1 MLENLLDDVRLKIL
15 FDIKRFLV
23 LIIYVTEN
31 ASLKHERRPKLFFEI
46 FSFYFA
52 HENRCGKFMF
62 TDIQA
67 VGDDLLL
74 LGDTNSTSTT
84 ASCLCVLTTDTETPV
99 MTHATVSA
107 DLLESLQIFTQLRV
121 DQR

>member
-1 MLENLLDDVRLKIL
+1 
-15 FDIKRFLV
+15 
-23 LIIYVTEN
+23 
-31 ASLKHERRPKLFFEI
+31 
-46 FSFYFA
+46 
-52 HENRCGKFMF
+52 MF

-67 VGDDLLL
+67 IGDDLLL
-74 LGDTNSTSTT
+74 LGDTNSASTT